1 MAIMAP
7 PPPSWGLLS
16 QGKRVKQ
23 PPLCVPLSVCVGATA
38 PEGVFQIK
46 HLADTHRGH
55 VQGSIDISVQCL
67 AAQFTCA
74 QPMNLEAAVQANLL
88 ASLGHPLRRGVGE
101 KVLPIGTK
109 D

>member
-1 MAIMAP
+1 MAP

-23 PPLCVPLSVCVGATA
+23 PPLCVPLPFRVGATA
-38 PEGVFQIK
+38 PKGVFLAK
-46 HLADTHRGH
+46 CSADTHRGH

-74 QPMNLEAAVQANLL
+74 QPMNLEAALQANLL
-88 ASLGHPLRRGVGE
+88 TTSELTP
-101 KVLPIGTK
+101 
-109 D
+109 